1 MDWSNLAEVLQE
13 KEQIRRAIGK
23 ESLLLPRLLQNE
35 DLIHAPESAD
45 SIDRDTLTNMLN
57 HIHFIDGHVLVLL
70 RHTKYQQSILV
81 RANPGPCLGREVTC
95 RWSDEPLSD
104 LDLENWQFL
113 QILIDDG
120 LSVIRVPGIIEE
132 INRNGL
138 IIRLP
143 NTSYSA
149 TQRQTRRYACSGVV
163 VELIQNGFQA
173 RGELLDF
180 SSVGFRIR
188 VTPVS
193 PGSFYWFNSDEL
205 ATIHLWRDR
214 KTLFSGSCR
223 CIRQQGNLSAREIVL
238 APAHQ
243 MINRFKKRPIRNP
256 RIELVPSPTLI
267 FEHSLLNKK
276 VRLKVSDIST
286 SGFSVHEKTD
296 EGVLIQGMLI
306 PELIIDFIGGFSLKC
321 SAQVVYRL
329 EEAEKGIRYGLSIL
343 DMDNFAY
350 SRLANLITNAL
361 DPHAYISSDIDIE
374 ALWEFFFKS
383 GFIYPMKYRYIQS
396 QRADFKETYK
406 KFYQDNPEIARHF
419 TYQKNGR
426 ICGNISLVRA
436 YERAW
441 LIQHH
446 SARAID
452 SKRVGFLVLKQI
464 IHFIND
470 MRRLP
475 SAEIDY
481 VMTYFQPD
489 NKIPYRLFGGFT
501 EFLKDPRGSSLE
513 LFSYLHYTRMPLS
526 SEFPT
531 GWSLSE
537 CSTRDLWELSR
548 FYNQYCGGLLLDAL
562 NLKQDNSGGKF
573 LEELYRRLGFL
584 RKIKTYSLK
593 HEGEL
598 NAVLIDDQSD
608 PGLNLSELL
617 NCVKVLV
624 TNLEGLPWEILSTA
638 IGKLTHTYPTM
649 ERIPVLLCPTNYLK
663 AQNMLH
669 EKQYQL
675 WILNLK
681 YGNQYMEFMQR
692 KFRIGYK

>member
-13 KEQIRRAIGK
+13 KEQMRRAIGK
-23 ESLLLPRLLQNE
+23 ESLLLPRLLENE
-35 DLIHAPESAD
+35 DLIHAPEGAD
-45 SIDRDTLTNMLN
+45 TVDRETLTNTLN
-57 HIHFIDGHVLVLL
+57 HIHFVDGHVLVLL
-70 RHTKYQQSILV
+70 RHPKYQQGILI
-81 RANPGPCLGREVTC
+81 RANPGPCLGREVVC
-95 RWSDEPLSD
+95 RWSDETFSD
-104 LDLENWQFL
+104 PDLENYQFL
-113 QILIDDG
+113 QVIIDDG
-120 LSVIRVPGIIEE
+120 LSVTLVPGICEE
-132 INRNGL
+132 INRNAL

-143 NTSYSA
+143 DTSYSVK
-149 TQRQTRRYACSGVV
+149 QRQARRYACSGVV

-173 RGELLDF
+173 RGELMDF

-188 VTPVS
+188 VSPVS
-193 PGSFYWFNSDEL
+193 PGSFYWFNSDAP
-205 ATIHLWRDR
+205 ATIHLWRDQEF
-214 KTLFSGSCR
+214 LFSGSCR
-223 CIRQQGNLSAREIVL
+223 CIRQHGNLLAREIVL

-243 MINRFKKRPIRNP
+243 MVNRFEKRPIRNP
-256 RIELVPSPTLI
+256 RLELVPSPTLI
-267 FEHSLLNKK
+267 FEHSLLKK
-276 VRLKVSDIST
+276 MVRLKVSDIST
-286 SGFSVHEKTD
+286 SGCSVYEETK
-296 EGVLIQGMLI
+296 EGILIQGMLI
-306 PELIIDFIGGFSLKC
+306 PELTIDFNGAFSLKC
-321 SAQVVYRL
+321 SAQVIYRL
-329 EEAEKGIRYGLSIL
+329 EEAEKGIRCGLGIL
-343 DMDNFAY
+343 DMDIFAY

-361 DPHAYISSDIDIE
+361 DPHAYVSSDIDIE

-396 QRADFKETYK
+396 QRASFKEKYK

-419 TYQKNGR
+419 TYQKNGQ
-426 ICGNISLVRA
+426 IYGNISLVRA

-446 SARAID
+446 SARAIN
-452 SKRVGFLVLKQI
+452 SKRVGFLVLQQI

-481 VMTYFQPD
+481 AMTYFQPD
-489 NKIPYRLFGGFT
+489 KKIPYRIFGGFT

-513 LFSYLHYTRMPLS
+513 LFSYLHYTRMPLN
-526 SEFPT
+526 SELPA

-537 CSTRDLWELSR
+537 CSARDLWELSR
-548 FYNQYCGGLLLDAL
+548 FYNRHSGGLLLDAL
-562 NLKQDNSGGKF
+562 NLKQDKSDGKF

-584 RKIKTYSLK
+584 RKINTYSLK
-593 HEGEL
+593 YEGEL

-624 TNLEGLPWEILSTA
+624 TNPEGLPWEILSTA
-638 IGKLTHTYPTM
+638 IGKLTNAYPTQ
-649 ERIPVLLCPTNYLK
+649 ERVPLLLCPPNYLK
-663 AQNMLH
+663 AQNVPH

-675 WILNLK
+675 WILNLR
-681 YGNQYMEFMQR
+681 YGNQYMEYMQR